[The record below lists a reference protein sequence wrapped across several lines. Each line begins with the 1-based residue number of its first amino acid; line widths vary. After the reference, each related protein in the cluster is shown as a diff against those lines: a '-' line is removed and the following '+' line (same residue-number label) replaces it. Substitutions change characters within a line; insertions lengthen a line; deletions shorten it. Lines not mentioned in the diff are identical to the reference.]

1 MTARLSSI
9 PVKADWSA
17 GQDAD
22 EYNSNPPNCDHTGQ
36 SVAGDTKCIDWENAT
51 VECQD

>member
-9 PVKADWSA
+9 PVEADWSA

-22 EYNSNPPNCDHTGQ
+22 EYNRNPPNCDHTGQ